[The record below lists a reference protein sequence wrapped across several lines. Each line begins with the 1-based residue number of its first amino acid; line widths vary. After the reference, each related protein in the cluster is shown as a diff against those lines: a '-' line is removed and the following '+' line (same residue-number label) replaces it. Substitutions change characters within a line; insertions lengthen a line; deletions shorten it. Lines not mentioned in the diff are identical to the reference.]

1 MVTEFLDAARVLLC
15 LSVFVF
21 ASWSDWKKRE
31 VSNAVWLIM
40 APLAFA
46 LSAFQFVVFSPD
58 VFLFYAV
65 SFAVTAA
72 LSIVL
77 FYLGAFGG
85 ADAKALMCLALAL
98 PTYPNVLLGYF
109 QSANASA
116 YASPIF
122 PITVFSNGVLLAALT
137 VVYAVLRNLVWRLRT
152 GRKLFEGFENEPI
165 WRKVL
170 AFMTGYKV
178 AAVKLEKA
186 HVYPLEDVVMRGT
199 GENERRL
206 LVLPKDENVE
216 GTVER
221 ILSATHKGWLQN
233 EVWATPGLPL
243 LIFLTLGLIVALVF
257 GDIVWIL
264 LRFILA

>member
-1 MVTEFLDAARVLLC
+1 MVTEFLDAARVFLC
-15 LSVFVF
+15 LSVFVY

-31 VSNAVWLIM
+31 VSNTVWLFL
-40 APLAFA
+40 APLALA
-46 LSAFQFVVFSPD
+46 LSALQFILFSPD
-58 VFLFYAV
+58 LLLFYAV

-98 PTYPNVLLGYF
+98 PTYPNSLLRYF

-116 YASPIF
+116 YVSPLF

-137 VVYAVLRNLVWRLRT
+137 VVYAVLRNFVWRVRT
-152 GRKLFEGFENEPI
+152 GRRLFEGFKNEPF

-178 AAVKLEKA
+178 KAIMLEKA
-186 HVYPLEDVVMRGT
+186 HMYPLEDVVMKET

-221 ILSATHKGWLQN
+221 ILSATREGRLQN

-243 LIFLTLGLIVALVF
+243 LIFLTTGLIIALIF
-257 GDIVWIL
+257 GDLVWIL
-264 LRFILA
+264 LRLILA